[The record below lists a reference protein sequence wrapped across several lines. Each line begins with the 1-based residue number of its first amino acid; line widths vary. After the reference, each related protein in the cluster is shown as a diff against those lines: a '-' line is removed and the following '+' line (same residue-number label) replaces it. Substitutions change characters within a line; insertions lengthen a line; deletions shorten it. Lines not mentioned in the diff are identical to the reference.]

1 MVSPEVLKKMVNDLL
16 AVQKADI
23 AVIKEKR
30 GGVFKVADA
39 KPYVDAVKKME
50 ALEGMKKEVIDLHV
64 KSVELHFEILNDICV
79 DNTIRPED
87 DPFVEHYQTPAIL
100 EILYDLDPA
109 LRESVEKFV
118 NSFDVKD
125 IKAIIGKEAIRRYT
139 GFYGPTCVVDF
150 AVSAGST
157 SGLFGFILDRLDI
170 PKKYKETILA
180 AKSWGMN
187 TSYGFGTAFTEA
199 MEAGKT
205 VEEALATEIEW
216 LKKIWLTP
224 VDAQVEL
231 MKKLGHKSFD
241 PAVYEKR
248 YKEGIKPYVK
258 AALDAGVS
266 EANIVVVP
274 AYCVG
279 DVGHHIAQS
288 MYNMAKDD
296 VVMAILEAV
305 TCTLEKNITKA
316 LEEGKLKNEYAV
328 LSFAGGT
335 TAAATTFILGLD
347 GFTVPMVVDLLT
359 KRFFNYVQ
367 KYPGR
372 GQAAELH
379 NVDFMDMLVRGEKI
393 IAPPP
398 IGKGGIL
405 KGVKLDFSPILENEV
420 IMNPQRYTYPG
431 CAITVR
437 FSALMRLA
445 DFPCLLTSEPVT
457 ATVNT
462 YIVALHPDVPVSPPL
477 ICKDCAVARLMS
489 GRRFHCYY
497 RVGVAK
503 EKPLY

>member
-1 MVSPEVLKKMVNDLL
+1 MVLNIVIVGVGGQGLLSMAQLIGWASVESGTNVLVAETHGLS
-16 AVQKADI
+16 Q
-23 AVIKEKR
+23 R
-30 GGVFKVADA
+30 GGSVIVHVRLGDA
-39 KPYVDAVKKME
+39 SSPLIPVGRGNIML
-50 ALEGMKKEVIDLHV
+50 ALELLEAARYVNYMR
-64 KSVELHFEILNDICV
+64 NDGV
-79 DNTIRPED
+79 A
-87 DPFVEHYQTPAIL
+87 V
-100 EILYDLDPA
+100 
-109 LRESVEKFV
+109 V
-118 NSFDVKD
+118 N
-125 IKAIIGKEAIRRYT
+125 
-139 GFYGPTCVVDF
+139 
-150 AVSAGST
+150 
-157 SGLFGFILDRLDI
+157 
-170 PKKYKETILA
+170 
-180 AKSWGMN
+180 
-187 TSYGFGTAFTEA
+187 
-199 MEAGKT
+199 
-205 VEEALATEIEW
+205 
-216 LKKIWLTP
+216 
-224 VDAQVEL
+224 
-231 MKKLGHKSFD
+231 KKL
-241 PAVYEKR
+241 
-248 YKEGIKPYVK
+248 IKPNIPGVRVEREENVINTLKGTVK
-258 AALDAGVS
+258 NTYFIDAS
-266 EANIVVVP
+266 
-274 AYCVG
+274 
-279 DVGHHIAQS
+279 
-288 MYNMAKDD
+288 
-296 VVMAILEAV
+296 
-305 TCTLEKNITKA
+305 TKA

-347 GFTVPMVVDLLT
+347 GFTVPMVVDLVT